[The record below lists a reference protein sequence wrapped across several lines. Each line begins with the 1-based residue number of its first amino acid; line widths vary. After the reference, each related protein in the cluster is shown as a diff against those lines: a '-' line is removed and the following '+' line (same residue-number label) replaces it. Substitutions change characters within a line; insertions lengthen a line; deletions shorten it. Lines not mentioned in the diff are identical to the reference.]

1 MQFVLASHN
10 QKKLEELSAIL
21 GTLGIE
27 VVPLPKDAPEPEENG
42 QTFEENARIK
52 ALSASAFTGMPAIA
66 DDSGLAVDAL
76 SGAPGVYSARYCSGT
91 DHDRNLFLL
100 QNMEHVDECE
110 RQARFVC
117 AICCVLGDGQE
128 ITVRGECEGE
138 ILTELH
144 GTEGFGYDPLFYVR
158 EYDCTFGELPA
169 AVKNRI
175 SHRAHALEKL
185 AAVLRKKLK
194 FEQETGEKKTC

>member
-52 ALSASAFTGMPAIA
+52 AMAAREFTGMPAIA
-66 DDSGLAVDAL
+66 DDSGLSVDAL
-76 SGAPGVYSARYCSGT
+76 SGEPGVRSARYCPGT
-91 DHDRNLFLL
+91 DDDRNAFLL
-100 QNMEHVDECE
+100 QNMECVDECE

-117 AICCVLGDGQE
+117 AICCVLEDGQE
-128 ITVRGECEGE
+128 ITVCGECEGE

-144 GTEGFGYDPLFYVR
+144 GTGGFGYDPLFYVR

-175 SHRAHALEKL
+175 SHRAQALEKL
-185 AAVLRKKLK
+185 AAALRKKLK
-194 FEQETGEKKTC
+194 FGQETGEKKLC

>member
-27 VVPLPKDAPEPEENG
+27 VIPLPKDAPEPEENG

-52 ALSASAFTGMPAIA
+52 ALAAREFTGMPAIA

-76 SGAPGVYSARYCSGT
+76 SGEPGVRSARYCAGT
-91 DHDRNLFLL
+91 DDDRNAFLL
-100 QNMEHVDECE
+100 QNMECVDECE

-117 AICCVLGDGQE
+117 AICCVLEDGQE
-128 ITVRGECEGE
+128 IAVRGECEGE

-144 GTEGFGYDPLFYVR
+144 GTGGFGYDPLFYVR

-175 SHRAHALEKL
+175 SHRAQALEKL

-194 FEQETGEKKTC
+194 FGQETGENKLC